1 MLKGFS
7 SALLHFL
14 GGEEHSKGAAGGF
27 EEGILLDQ
35 QGNRDI
41 VKQTVS
47 DVIADR
53 KIKKEK
59 RNAIIAAHESNID
72 ALRNNNYNFENAVSI
87 AAAGQTD
94 NYIKY
99 ANEYGGNVDDLWKF
113 TGNIAGLSGLTT
125 REVAERLT
133 GPLIYSDIQYGDL
146 TPSTGI
152 LAKLGIAPNLGKE
165 VQQRVNMLAPIDP
178 ADAEMKKLLVS
189 GEGTKAV
196 ADLEATAPRSTTETI
211 RLAELM
217 RKWSESDTIDP
228 TVKYTSRSIP
238 QGGLSDSEWNEL
250 RIYLARE
257 ERDLTIPKGFI
268 GSEMLDDGGPATD
281 ALVAKLINIYTRK
294 DEAKKQG
301 NQQRVDELTTQFDEE
316 FNNLPEDVQTLILV
330 KINKLGY

>member
-14 GGEEHSKGAAGGF
+14 GGVEHSKGAAGGF

-47 DVIADR
+47 DVIADC

-113 TGNIAGLSGLTT
+113 TGN
-125 REVAERLT
+125 
-133 GPLIYSDIQYGDL
+133 
-146 TPSTGI
+146 
-152 LAKLGIAPNLGKE
+152 
-165 VQQRVNMLAPIDP
+165 
-178 ADAEMKKLLVS
+178 
-189 GEGTKAV
+189 
-196 ADLEATAPRSTTETI
+196 
-211 RLAELM
+211 
-217 RKWSESDTIDP
+217 W
-228 TVKYTSRSIP
+228 
-238 QGGLSDSEWNEL
+238 
-250 RIYLARE
+250 
-257 ERDLTIPKGFI
+257 
-268 GSEMLDDGGPATD
+268 
-281 ALVAKLINIYTRK
+281 
-294 DEAKKQG
+294 
-301 NQQRVDELTTQFDEE
+301 
-316 FNNLPEDVQTLILV
+316 
-330 KINKLGY
+330 KIE